1 MTYRRI
7 PCRSQ
12 TLSPRAA
19 SRYTNLSYKKKVGN
33 AMDKQSLG
41 KRIRLVRKEKGY
53 TGEQLAALCSISPS
67 YLRQIESGSK
77 IPSLP
82 LFVQLCNA
90 MNVSPTY
97 LFADVCCN
105 MEASAAFFMDQMVER
120 GDLGEYDY
128 IKALWRNAT
137 PGQLALALAIVRS
150 LLEELQDACE
160 P

>member
-1 MTYRRI
+1 
-7 PCRSQ
+7 
-12 TLSPRAA
+12 
-19 SRYTNLSYKKKVGN
+19 
-33 AMDKQSLG
+33 MDKQSLG

-67 YLRQIESGSK
+67 YLRQIESGAK

-82 LFVQLCNA
+82 LFVQLCNTLNA
-90 MNVSPTY
+90 SPAY
-97 LFADVCCN
+97 LFADVCCT

-128 IKALWRNAT
+128 IKALWRTAT

-150 LLEELQDACE
+150 LLEEVQDACE